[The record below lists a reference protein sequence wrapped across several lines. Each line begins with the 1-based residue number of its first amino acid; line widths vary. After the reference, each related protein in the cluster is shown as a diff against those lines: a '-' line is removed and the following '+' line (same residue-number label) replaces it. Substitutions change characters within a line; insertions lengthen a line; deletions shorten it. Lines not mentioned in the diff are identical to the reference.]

1 MPVVTHK
8 YTNKVF
14 AVTPF
19 SQGHVAAIS
28 AEIYT
33 CGYTNVF
40 CGGST
45 GNLQHPEIKF
55 EKN

>member
-8 YTNKVF
+8 YTDIVL
-14 AVTPF
+14 AVTAF

-33 CGYTNVF
+33 CGWKMTEESYNKISD
-40 CGGST
+40 G
-45 GNLQHPEIKF
+45 I
-55 EKN
+55 